1 MRFPGCLLLGLALGC
16 AAGPTPATAADRKGC
31 LSQDERRA
39 VTVSHKA
46 VPLGRAIKVVKAKI
60 GGEVVGAR
68 LCKQD
73 RGLVYML
80 TVLGLSGKVTRAQ
93 VDAADGQWLD
103 GS

>member
-46 VPLGRAIKVVKAKI
+46 VPLGRAIRVVKARI
-60 GGEVVGAR
+60 GGDVGQDVV
-68 LCKQD
+68 D
-73 RGLVYML
+73 REAADQVKAGLAGGLVKPGDEGDQVA
-80 TVLGLSGKVTRAQ
+80 TVCPSK
-93 VDAADGQWLD
+93 
-103 GS
+103 